1 MIEFKIPKVYFSK
14 EEYRFAIVIR
24 IEDEDSKDPKFIIED
39 GRSFYKSQFESTFEF
54 IVYQGDNSYIQDIEN
69 FQISINIKDQ
79 DYDYFSLIKCVKDIN
94 NITGTKFRIRKPL
107 IKKENIL
114 IDNDNGICTPVVSI
128 PIKLGYSEET
138 DLGDFAVFTVLGN
151 ESNIYTYDYPMI
163 IKLKCSYNYEHN
175 RIISW
180 ILCNEFKELS
190 NYLGIICVPVVQ
202 GNLEIDS
209 NNNAQNMDIDLI
221 NEEIIRIYN
230 Y

>member
-1 MIEFKIPKVYFSK
+1 MIELKIPKVYISK
-14 EEYRFAIVIR
+14 KEYRFAIVIG
-24 IEDEDSKDPKFIIED
+24 IDDEDNKDPKFIIED
-39 GRSFYKSQFESTFEF
+39 GRSFCKSQFESTFEF
-54 IVYQGDNSYIQDIEN
+54 IGYQGDNSYIQDIEN
-69 FQISINIKDQ
+69 FQISINIENQ

-114 IDNDNGICTPVVSI
+114 IDNDNGICTPVVSV
-128 PIKLGYSEET
+128 PIKLGYAEGT
-138 DLGDFAVFTVLGN
+138 DLGDFAVFTVLCN
-151 ESNIYTYDYPMI
+151 ESSIYTYDYPMI

-175 RIISW
+175 RIISL

-209 NNNAQNMDIDLI
+209 NNNAQNIDVDLI